1 MLLLASFARAS
12 SNSLALTPPMGWNSW
27 YHYGCDGLNETGIKN
42 IADAMASSGMQAVGY
57 QYVNLDDCW
66 MAASRNANGDL
77 VPDPAKFPSGM
88 PALVSYIHNLG
99 LKVGLYEDA
108 GIETCSG
115 RPGLFGHYQQDANTF
130 ASWNIDYIKVDWCNY
145 ILDSQV
151 LDPQTQYTLFSQA
164 LANSGGNVVF
174 SICDWGRNIP
184 WTWAPSV
191 ANLWRT
197 TPDISDE
204 WLSMVN
210 NMEATSALAPFAAP
224 GAWNDPDMLQVG
236 NGGMTDLEYKTQFS
250 MWAILAAPLIAS
262 NDLTTMSAAS
272 MATLTNAEVIAV
284 DQDASGKQGVLLS
297 DNGNG
302 LQLWARNVAGGTIV
316 ALLNLSGAATVI
328 TANWGDIGLNPRE
341 TANVRDLWAH
351 TDLGSFSNS
360 FSAEVS
366 SHEVVLIK
374 IGADGSGKLQS
385 LYEAD
390 ASENTLAGTAVVQSC
405 ASVAGEFGYS
415 CLDGNDV
422 GSIGNGAA
430 NFVTVNDVNVPSDG
444 PFAMTV
450 YGSVS
455 GTRSYYVTVN
465 GVSKGQIS
473 VTGPVLLRHRP
484 VA

>member
-1 MLLLASFARAS
+1 
-12 SNSLALTPPMGWNSW
+12 
-27 YHYGCDGLNETGIKN
+27 
-42 IADAMASSGMQAVGY
+42 
-57 QYVNLDDCW
+57 
-66 MAASRNANGDL
+66 
-77 VPDPAKFPSGM
+77 
-88 PALVSYIHNLG
+88 
-99 LKVGLYEDA
+99 
-108 GIETCSG
+108 
-115 RPGLFGHYQQDANTF
+115 
-130 ASWNIDYIKVDWCNY
+130 
-145 ILDSQV
+145 
-151 LDPQTQYTLFSQA
+151 
-164 LANSGGNVVF
+164 
-174 SICDWGRNIP
+174 
-184 WTWAPSV
+184 
-191 ANLWRT
+191 
-197 TPDISDE
+197 
-204 WLSMVN
+204 
-210 NMEATSALAPFAAP
+210 
-224 GAWNDPDMLQVG
+224 
-236 NGGMTDLEYKTQFS
+236 
-250 MWAILAAPLIAS
+250 
-262 NDLTTMSAAS
+262 MSAAS

-302 LQLWARNVAGGTIV
+302 LQLWARNVVGGTIV

-473 VTGPVLLRHRP
+473 VTGTSSSTPSTSGMTIELNAGSNSIQFSNPDALAPDLDHIVNSPSGPLNPGFNITYPVKMCPFPLQAKRAQHRST
-484 VA
+484 